1 MFKALTDGSGTTIL
15 EKKSLLID
23 DQKYAPLPA
32 GTNDFYMQWSITP
45 KEIGFEYDPSKPANS
60 GLHSF
65 KAPDGK
71 EYTLRPRNGFNSTFT
86 EYNESLF
93 NEDSSDITVSLKGYE
108 TGNPNEYVIDNDLN
122 YSEDGINKSMAIR
135 SFTISSPGSTHT
147 YPAGDLTTYTFTGG
161 IDKDVTLTLHWER
174 VWHVEYFE
182 LNNTSITGDQ
192 ELKESDLPYTFRTV
206 YPPHPDWHGFKIL
219 PLGWTKDVYRGS
231 QGWGGFWDTE
241 GIYTSTGSLPTL
253 YRGTTSA
260 TDFSKITSPLKLYP
274 LYGVDVNNDGTA
286 DLFQNKSTFTIKK
299 EVIRGIF
306 TDPNAEFPYE
316 VTFND
321 VHGNPIKNWPVQDTA
336 GNTYTTDTNG
346 KVTVKVKNQSSITF
360 MGMLPNMILKAVE
373 TDTRGMSAEYAI
385 SYNGAAYTS
394 GADTGDITFQD
405 NTPLTVGFK
414 NTDNRTIV
422 PAGVHEEN
430 TKTIALIAS
439 ILLSVSLAYWLNWHR
454 RHRGAGKDR
463 HGAGA

>member
-1 MFKALTDGSGTTIL
+1 MTVSVRGHETGAANEHVLRD
-15 EKKSLLID
+15 
-23 DQKYAPLPA
+23 
-32 GTNDFYMQWSITP
+32 TNIT
-45 KEIGFEYDPSKPANS
+45 
-60 GLHSF
+60 
-65 KAPDGK
+65 
-71 EYTLRPRNGFNSTFT
+71 RNGIYE
-86 EYNESLF
+86 EY
-93 NEDSSDITVSLKGYE
+93 I
-108 TGNPNEYVIDNDLN
+108 
-122 YSEDGINKSMAIR
+122 IR
-135 SFTISSPGSTHT
+135 SFTISAPGSSHT
-147 YPAGDLTTYTFTGG
+147 YPTGDLTSYTFTGG
-161 IDKDVTLTLHWER
+161 FDKDVTLTLKWER
-174 VWHVEYFE
+174 VWHVQYFDLE
-182 LNNTSITGDQ
+182 DHPVTADK
-192 ELKESDLPYTFRTV
+192 ELKASDLPYSFRTTF
-206 YPPHPDWHGFKIL
+206 PPHADWHGFKVM
-219 PLGWTKDVYRGS
+219 PLGWTKDKYYGS
-231 QGWGGFWDTE
+231 GWENIGL
-241 GIYTSTGSLPTL
+241 YTSTGSLPTL
-253 YRGTTSA
+253 YRGSL
-260 TDFSKITSPLKLYP
+260 DESKFKSVTSPLQLYP

-299 EVIRGIF
+299 EVIKGIF

-405 NTPLTVGFK
+405 NTPLTVEFK

-463 HGAGA
+463 HGAGT